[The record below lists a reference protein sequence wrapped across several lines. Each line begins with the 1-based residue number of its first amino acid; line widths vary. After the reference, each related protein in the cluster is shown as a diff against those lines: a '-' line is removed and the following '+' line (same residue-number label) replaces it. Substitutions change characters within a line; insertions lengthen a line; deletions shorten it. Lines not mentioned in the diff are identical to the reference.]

1 MRSTLLKDYEAF
13 IAVAEA
19 GSFIKGAAAFGVS
32 ASAMS
37 QIIRRL
43 EAEVGV
49 QLIHRT
55 TRSIS
60 LSNAGERLLVRL
72 RLAFSELEEAAHELD
87 DRRERPVGTVRVVAP
102 RTAYVD
108 FIEPILPSFTCQ
120 FPDVTVDIRLDDSF
134 AEISAGGYDFGV
146 RLGEYIHPDT
156 VAIPIGPSLRQIPV
170 ASPAYV
176 ERHGMPEEPRDLLRH
191 RCINWRQSEV
201 EEVYAWEFAKDGVP
215 VIISVSGGLII
226 NDRELAVDAAARDMG
241 IALWAEHRLRPMI
254 DVGKLVPMLEDWCPT
269 YPGFHLYYYRNRHM
283 SAAGKA
289 FLNAVRS

>member
-13 IAVAEA
+13 IAVADA

-43 EAEVGV
+43 EEKVGV

-60 LSNAGERLLVRL
+60 LTDAGERLLVRL
-72 RLAFSELEEAAHELD
+72 RSAFSELEEAAHELD
-87 DRRERPVGTVRVVAP
+87 DRRARPVGTVRVVSP

-108 FIEPILPSFTCQ
+108 LIEPILPSFTNR

-156 VAIPIGPSLRQIPV
+156 IAIPIGPSLRQIPV
-170 ASPAYV
+170 ASPAYI

-201 EEVYAWEFAKDGVP
+201 EDVYAWEFAKGEVP
-215 VIISVSGGLII
+215 VIISVSGGLVI
-226 NDRELAVDAAARDMG
+226 NDRELAADAAVRDMG
-241 IALWAEHRLRPMI
+241 VALWAEHRLRPMI
-254 DVGKLVPMLEDWCPT
+254 DAGKLVPMLEDWCPT

-283 SAAGKA
+283 SAAAKA
-289 FLNAVRS
+289 FLDAVRS